1 MNIGEIISALAL
13 CASKWDNDGGDHL
26 LMLRSVSGIEV
37 DDDYVNVYF
46 VDGNTPDIKVYKDG
60 KCENRWTD

>member
-13 CASKWDNDGGDHL
+13 CASKWDHDGGDQL
-26 LMLRSVSGIEV
+26 LMLRSISGIEV
-37 DDDYVNVYF
+37 HDDHVNIYF

-60 KCENRWTD
+60 KCESLTD